1 MEYFIQSPSI
11 IFTDYKGL
19 IYFAK
24 GRDLSRRQARY
35 LDMLSEYNIKIIYR
49 PNSSNNK
56 IDTLTR
62 IPSSKP
68 SGLEDE
74 RVR

>member
-1 MEYFIQSPSI
+1 MN
-11 IFTDYKGL
+11 YKGL

-35 LDMLSEYNIKIIYR
+35 LDILSKYNIKIIYR
-49 PNSSNNK
+49 PGSSNSK
-56 IDTLTR
+56 IDILIR
-62 IPSSKP
+62 ISKFKP